1 MPIPRIRPY
10 SFEADTG
17 LADNVTSWRL
27 EPRRAVLLVHD
38 MQSHFVSMFDRTA
51 EPVTPSEAPSE
62 VPSAAH
68 AGQLDVAIESIGRL
82 ARAARRGGVPV
93 VYTAQPPAQRPVD
106 RALLTDFW
114 GPGPADRQATGIIPQ
129 LAPDEGDT
137 VLTKWRYSAFYRS
150 DLGARMAAEGR
161 DQLVITGVYAHIGCL
176 TTALVAFM
184 EGIQVF
190 FVADAMADF
199 GRDDHVMA
207 ARYVARRCG
216 QVAATEAV
224 LLVLRGADP
233 DQGAAAFESAA
244 LGSAG
249 PGAAGDRVGER
260 VAAGR
265 R

>member
-10 SFEADTG
+10 SFDADTG
-17 LADNVTSWRL
+17 VADNVTSWRL
-27 EPRRAVLLVHD
+27 EPHRAVLLVHD
-38 MQSHFVSMFDRTA
+38 MQSHFVSKFDRAADRPAQTA
-51 EPVTPSEAPSE
+51 SPSEP
-62 VPSAAH
+62 H
-68 AGQLDVAIESIGRL
+68 AGQLDVAIGSIGRL
-82 ARAARRGGVPV
+82 AQAARWGAVPV

-114 GPGPADRQATGIIPQ
+114 GPGPADRRATGIIPQ

-199 GRDDHVMA
+199 GLDDHVMA

-216 QVAATEAV
+216 QVATTEAV
-224 LLVLRGADP
+224 LQALRRADP
-233 DQGAAAFESAA
+233 AREPVTGPRAAE
-244 LGSAG
+244 G
-249 PGAAGDRVGER
+249 RVGER